1 MICATYMYN
10 ISYEPILSLLLQT
23 CFGQPVSQPFYFRV
37 LSTGVEPM
45 PFCDMAVIERQET
58 WTKFCSGGLFFVL
71 RTGKNITCTNYIHVL
86 TVHDEK
92 LGFYYYVNLFRELGG
107 GKGRCNL
114 GPAMFLSKGLSAE
127 QWLVIKPR
135 CRKKD

>member
-10 ISYEPILSLLLQT
+10 ISYEPILSLLLQR

-37 LSTGVEPM
+37 SSIGVELM
-45 PFCDMAVIERQET
+45 PFCNMAVIERQET
-58 WTKFCSGGLFFVL
+58 WTKFCSGGLFL
-71 RTGKNITCTNYIHVL
+71 YSEQERILHAHYIHVL

-107 GKGRCNL
+107 EKGRCNFCHSL
-114 GPAMFLSKGLSAE
+114 GSSHVPL
-127 QWLVIKPR
+127 
-135 CRKKD
+135 